1 MARDGKSHTK
11 VEIDEI
17 KSILKTRKGQN
28 LSVVIGKQ
36 LKTYKK
42 IKDVSVM
49 GRNEIIHYGD
59 APVVEKVTSIVIRGG
74 IEYDNQQVVQEGREN
89 GTLPEENAGL
99 PWGEWAEYPFHI
111 SHKGSDYVR
120 FYTAS
125 GLSFEPKVEYYLNGE
140 LTTKA
145 VVEPLCLASEFRKS
159 DEPLPLA
166 MTIKA
171 DNIRAILIWNL

>member
-1 MARDGKSHTK
+1 MARDGKSHTIVK
-11 VEIDEI
+11 IEEI
-17 KSILKTRKGQN
+17 KNTLKSHKGQN
-28 LSVVIGKQ
+28 LSVILGKKLKTRKKILEVSVIGDNQ
-36 LKTYKK
+36 
-42 IKDVSVM
+42 
-49 GRNEIIHYGD
+49 EILHGE

-74 IEYDNQQVVQEGREN
+74 IEYDNQKVVVEGRED

-99 PWGEWAEYPFHI
+99 PWGQWVEYPFHI
-111 SHKGSDYVR
+111 EHKGSDYAR
-120 FYTAS
+120 FYAAS

-159 DEPLPLA
+159 DDPMPLC

-171 DNIRAILIWNL
+171 DNVKAIIL